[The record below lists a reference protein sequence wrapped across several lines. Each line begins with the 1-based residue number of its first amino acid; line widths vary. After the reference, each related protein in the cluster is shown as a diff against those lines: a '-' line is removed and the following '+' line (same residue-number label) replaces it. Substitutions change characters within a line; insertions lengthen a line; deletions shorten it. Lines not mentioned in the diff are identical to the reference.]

1 MQELDPKILGK
12 IKKCLALSASDN
24 PNEAATAMRQA
35 HALMEKHGVTA
46 EGIIMG
52 DIGEAKIKS
61 RTMARNKPEQWEAY
75 LAATVGKAF
84 GCSMMVGSY
93 VPTAT
98 ARIKTINDGS
108 FIFVGLKGQAQVAHG
123 SKRTWAKSPLCA
135 AGKKGP
141 PDLGMNL
148 RLAGCIA

>member
-46 EGIIMG
+46 EGIVMG

-61 RTMARNKPEQWEAY
+61 RTMARNKPEQWEAH
-75 LAATVGKAF
+75 LASTVGRP
-84 GCSMMVGSY
+84 S
-93 VPTAT
+93 TLHRAT
-98 ARIKTINDGS
+98 CTLYFSHPGDS
-108 FIFVGLKGQAQVAHG
+108 SVGLQGDSSTAIPDVDSYSGQDRDAYIDSV
-123 SKRTWAKSPLCA
+123 
-135 AGKKGP
+135 
-141 PDLGMNL
+141 PDTLRGNL
-148 RLAGCIA
+148 RSPWGAPIQCTTKN